1 MLEMRHLRLD
11 DKALI
16 ERYIPDCCKQMC
28 DFTFGNLYSWSAAE
42 HTEIA
47 EKEGF
52 LFLHSTFNGV
62 TSYAFPWGNGDVK
75 NALSLVVSDSQK
87 RGADLSFFCVAEEQL
102 RELKAFFG
110 ESLVVKEQ
118 RDYFDYVYSAERL
131 SNLSGRKLHSKKNH
145 VNSFNRKYK
154 YNFEEINQGNIQ
166 ECLAFSHRWFMECD
180 SNQRLEA
187 ERQVIDCALR
197 NYHALGFKGALLRI
211 NGQVEAY
218 CLGEP
223 MADGEA
229 FCTHFEKASAE
240 FPGAYAVINK
250 LFAEMLS
257 GEYKLINRED
267 DAGVEGLRK
276 AKTSYQPEYFV
287 KKYYAKVV

>member
-1 MLEMRHLRLD
+1 MDASVDVTHLEGERSVRIFSRADRLLPVWKFIAREVASYRPTHAVLR
-11 DKALI
+11 
-16 ERYIPDCCKQMC
+16 EVEVC
-28 DFTFGNLYSWSAAE
+28 
-42 HTEIA
+42 
-47 EKEGF
+47 
-52 LFLHSTFNGV
+52 
-62 TSYAFPWGNGDVK
+62 
-75 NALSLVVSDSQK
+75 VVSDDGK
-87 RGADLSFFCVAEEQL
+87 GVGYGCCVIL
-102 RELKAFFG
+102 V
-110 ESLVVKEQ
+110 SVSDTVVK
-118 RDYFDYVYSAERL
+118 
-131 SNLSGRKLHSKKNH
+131 
-145 VNSFNRKYK
+145 
-154 YNFEEINQGNIQ
+154 
-166 ECLAFSHRWFMECD
+166 
-180 SNQRLEA
+180 RLEA

-197 NYHALGFKGALLRI
+197 NYDALGFKGALLRI

-276 AKTSYQPEYFV
+276 AKTSYQPEFFV
-287 KKYYAKVV
+287 KKYYIICLYFFK